1 MATLNGLLNRKEYTP
16 GEDLLGIAKEGVGFL
31 SAAKNFGDQLSLDR
45 ASNKLIGIAQQRGGE
60 LSSLSFN
67 DVSDIYDMQAL
78 GNLQQKQNE
87 NEEYRLKGM
96 QSRYQADLEHYN
108 QVIYPR
114 MSLIQRTYQNGDLDG
129 FAQNVEQLNNALGTP
144 YRLKRNSDGTGFN
157 MFFRKNGQGFVD
169 TGRQLSNEEVLKMAN
184 DLGAGTQFVVNG
196 VNGEKIAVNP
206 HYNMWAE
213 RQRMNTMQGN
223 IRSAMNPS
231 LMLGPDGRQY
241 RAVFQ
246 NRWNDYNADGD
257 VVLFDAKS
265 GQKIGVFGA
274 SELGNNGFYVPQMGD
289 GSKGSVPMA
298 IQTQLLT
305 GGAINPQLIQ
315 AQNTVAARSLLGGAG
330 GGRGGRRGGG
340 GVAGVNGGVPTPAMP
355 QGWRNLPPEAVAQIN
370 ALTKYIDEDRN
381 IKSDKLLNET
391 ARLVCMQTR
400 MSPKHAIQLIQ
411 ELAKKTPG
419 GLATLYNAAKNGAF
433 MKATNGQQRGTAQ
446 GTNIQSVS
454 ATPSTSSIPSTTTLP
469 NNQDQIVQA
478 AQPPKG
484 ERPSILDR
492 IFGRSEAERK
502 AEQIKNSVTQQ
513 FNDAKKN
520 GYTRDFPQWFS
531 ENKDNL
537 SEYQQAGAR
546 ILMNEQEKAKK
557 EQENKV
563 RNLKNYEEFERQRA
577 KIEAQKEDEA
587 VRKALNMNQFSPQDD
602 TVLVEGG
609 GNLNDLLARGAGLY
623 RRVTGENPM
632 FVASE
637 GEIPGL
643 LEAGNIDIANRPVV
657 QNPDG
662 SISTVRSMSV
672 GMNIGGKDV
681 QVLIPTVA
689 EDGSRILSPEEA
701 IVQFRK
707 TGHHLGIFD
716 NSKNATDYS
725 INLHNQ
731 QAKMYTR

>member
-315 AQNTVAARSLLGGAG
+315 AQNTVAARSLLGGG

-340 GVAGVNGGVPTPAMP
+340 GVAGVNGGIATPTMP
-355 QGWRNLPPEAVAQIN
+355 QGWHNLPSGAVARIN
-370 ALTKYIDEDRN
+370 AATTYRDEEGN
-381 IKSDKLLNET
+381 IKKDKLFNET
-391 ARLVCMQTR
+391 VRLVCMQTN
-400 MSPKHAIQLIQ
+400 MSPEYAAQQMQ
-411 ELAKKTPG
+411 ELAQKTPG
-419 GLATLYNAAKNGAF
+419 GMATLYNAAKNGAF
-433 MKATNGQQRGTAQ
+433 MKGAQQKQVQGASQ
-446 GTNIQSVS
+446 GTTQNNQTVN
-454 ATPSTSSIPSTTTLP
+454 IPSSVPAHNNTGQINTGNKIRELVNNSKKENDVSYLTPPTHANTLDIRDRP
-469 NNQDQIVQA
+469 KNPEKNNEVK
-478 AQPPKG
+478 KG
-484 ERPSILDR
+484 EKWL
-492 IFGRSEAERK
+492 
-502 AEQIKNSVTQQ
+502 Q
-513 FNDAKKN
+513 
-520 GYTRDFPQWFS
+520 GYIDFWSPG
-531 ENKDNL
+531 DL
-537 SEYQQAGAR
+537 GD
-546 ILMNEQEKAKK
+546 MN
-557 EQENKV
+557 N
-563 RNLKNYEEFERQRA
+563 
-577 KIEAQKEDEA
+577 EAQ
-587 VRKALNMNQFSPQDD
+587 SGPQDKG
-602 TVLVEGG
+602 LAIVEGG
-609 GNLNDLLARGAGLY
+609 GKQAAMNAMRIGVGMMNSANSNQPMYVAG
-623 RRVTGENPM
+623 NPQ
-632 FVASE
+632 
-637 GEIPGL
+637 EIPGL
-643 LEAGNIDIANRPVV
+643 LEMGNIDLASRPTVRNR
-657 QNPDG
+657 DG
-662 SISTVRSMSV
+662 SISTVRSMSI
-672 GMNIGGKDV
+672 GMNIGGKNV

-689 EDGSRILSPEEA
+689 EDGSRILSPQEA
-701 IVQFRK
+701 IEQFRQ
-707 TGHHLGIFD
+707 TRHHLGIFD
-716 NSKNATDYS
+716 SPQTATNYS

-731 QAKMYTR
+731 QANMYAR